1 MTSLQG
7 RTGRTRRGE
16 GKRLLFKHISAVVT
30 KGTQEMAGQENGLF
44 FRKKTHVSSFLL
56 LPPLPVKFA
65 TTVEI
70 PFTSALSSTG
80 SSKWQPGHRPPALP
94 TLLQPFGD
102 GAAPA
107 TRAGCRKGAGA
118 ETQEH
123 GRGQR
128 GFWGRQG
135 RGKRAGMSGGCRS
148 HPGCT
153 EKASWDKRQ
162 RAGSDARQ
170 QRSGSGGLG

>member
-1 MTSLQG
+1 MACFSV
-7 RTGRTRRGE
+7 
-16 GKRLLFKHISAVVT
+16 KKHT
-30 KGTQEMAGQENGLF
+30 YPLF
-44 FRKKTHVSSFLL
+44 FFS
-56 LPPLPVKFA
+56 PPFPVKFA

-80 SSKWQPGHRPPALP
+80 SSKWQPGRRPPALP
-94 TLLQPFGD
+94 TLPQPFGD
-102 GAAPA
+102 GAARA

-128 GFWGRQG
+128 GFRGRQG
-135 RGKRAGMSGGCRS
+135 RGKRAKMSRGCRS
-148 HPGCT
+148 HQGCT

-162 RAGSDARQ
+162 HAGSDARQ